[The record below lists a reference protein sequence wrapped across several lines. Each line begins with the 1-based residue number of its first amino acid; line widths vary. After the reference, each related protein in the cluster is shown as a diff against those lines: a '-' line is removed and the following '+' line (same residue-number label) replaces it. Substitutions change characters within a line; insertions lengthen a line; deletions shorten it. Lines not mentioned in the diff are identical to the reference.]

1 MRNFLEHFFYR
12 TPLVAASVKMRKLNI
27 AGGVFLKLETMFL
40 EKKNPR
46 KTVIANLL
54 NQAFFVNYMLFASY
68 CGIWN
73 ARLSLFVIR

>member
-1 MRNFLEHFFYR
+1 MLLKILQNLQENACARFFFFFF
-12 TPLVAASVKMRKLNI
+12 KMRKLNI

-68 CGIWN
+68 CGI
-73 ARLSLFVIR
+73 